1 MPPAMPNTGGGG
13 GGQGGNSVNLLGHA
27 SSGGSG
33 IVLIKYY
40 SGSFNSQGIT
50 NFTDIDEVSG
60 TSNNQAAQITKNGTL
75 IINGEFSEVD

>member
-1 MPPAMPNTGGGG
+1 MPPAMANTGGGG

-40 SGSFNSQGIT
+40 SGSFNSQGIA
-50 NFTDIDEVSG
+50 S
-60 TSNNQAAQITKNGTL
+60 
-75 IINGEFSEVD
+75 FSEISEVGIVRKNIGL